1 MSTTTDTSTS
11 VSVHACSCCRIC
23 SLEEASSHG
32 HGDDS
37 MAGHDG
43 HAMANSATATM
54 TDHDMADEHAEH
66 KGHGAGDKHA
76 DHGPDHN
83 GHETMFRKRF
93 FIATAL
99 SVPVLFWSQTIQ
111 GWFNYSAPE
120 FPGSELIVPVIATF
134 VFIYGGFPFLSM
146 ATFELRKRQ
155 PAMMTLISLAI
166 TVAYGFSML
175 TVFLPSIG
183 EDFFWELV
191 TLIDIMLFGHWMEM
205 KSVRQASG
213 ALGALAKL
221 MPDTAD
227 VEAPDGTVT
236 TIPASELDQGQT
248 ILIRP
253 GASVPAD
260 GIIIDGESDF
270 DEALITGESRPVKKG
285 VDATVIAG
293 TVNSGAGAVRAK
305 VTATGDDTA
314 LSGIMKLVA
323 AAEASKSPTQLLA
336 DRAATFLFYAAVIAA
351 ALTALVWTLIYGGF
365 DERTIARVVTVL
377 VIACPHA
384 LGLAIPLVVSNTTA
398 VAAEN
403 GILISKR
410 AAIDTARNLNVVV
423 FDKTGTLTT
432 GQMGVAEMATV
443 EGVTPERA
451 LALAAAVEGDSE
463 HPMARAIR
471 TSADERGIDVPAPE
485 SFEALKG
492 RGVRATIDGSDV
504 FVGGPRLIESLK
516 LELPQIL
523 AEFSNVAGSRGES
536 VVYVIDGTTPIGAI
550 AISDIIRPESYTAL
564 NALEERGI
572 KVGMITGDSDDV
584 ARAVAEDLGIDIVF
598 SQVLPADKDAYVSQL
613 QEKGDNVGM
622 VGDGV
627 NDAPALTRA
636 DIGIAI
642 GSGTDVAVQAADL
655 VLVKSDPRDVVKI
668 VRLSAASMRKQLQ
681 NIWWGAGYN
690 IVMVP
695 LAMGIAV
702 PLGFD
707 MPPALGAVFMSL
719 STIIVAINAQTLRRV
734 NIEVD

>member
-1 MSTTTDTSTS
+1 MATTTDPAANLNIHS
-11 VSVHACSCCRIC
+11 CSCCRLCMLDSTNELIADDTHDMGTPD
-23 SLEEASSHG
+23 EAVVTDLAEDGVMVEHG
-32 HGDDS
+32 DHGDD
-37 MAGHDG
+37 
-43 HAMANSATATM
+43 
-54 TDHDMADEHAEH
+54 EHA
-66 KGHGAGDKHA
+66 GHGA
-76 DHGPDHN
+76 DHT

-93 FIATAL
+93 FVSTAL
-99 SVPVLFWSQTIQ
+99 SVPVLFWSETIQ
-111 GWFNYSAPE
+111 GWFGYSAPE
-120 FPGSELIVPVIATF
+120 FAGSFLVVPVLATF
-134 VFIYGGFPFLSM
+134 IFAYGGFPFLSM
-146 ATFELRKRQ
+146 AKYELKKRS

-175 TVFLPSIG
+175 TLFDPSLG
-183 EDFFWELV
+183 DDFFWELV

-205 KSVRQASG
+205 KSVREASG

-221 MPDTAD
+221 MPDTAE
-227 VEAPDGTVT
+227 VESSDGTVT
-236 TIPASELDQGQT
+236 TIPARDLTDGQT
-248 ILIRP
+248 LLIRP

-260 GIIIDGESDF
+260 GMITDGESLF

-285 VDATVIAG
+285 TDAIVIAG
-293 TVNSGAGAVRAK
+293 TINSGSGAVRAR

-336 DRAATFLFYAAVIAA
+336 DRAASILFYAAVIAA
-351 ALTALVWTLIYGGF
+351 VLTALVWTLIYGGF

-398 VAAEN
+398 LAAGN

-410 AAIDTARNLNVVV
+410 EAIDTARDLNMVV
-423 FDKTGTLTT
+423 FDKTGTLTS

-443 EGVTPERA
+443 DGVTPDRA
-451 LALAAAVEGDSE
+451 LALAAAVESDSE
-463 HPMARAIR
+463 HPMARAILS
-471 TSADERGIDVPAPE
+471 SALEQELNVPSPE

-504 FVGGPRLIESLK
+504 YVGGPRLLESLD
-516 LELPQIL
+516 LELPDAL
-523 AEFSNVAGSRGES
+523 ATFSETAGSRGES
-536 VVYVIDGTTPIGAI
+536 VVIVIDGDVPVAAI
-550 AISDIIRPESYTAL
+550 AISDIVRPESYTAIA
-564 NALEERGI
+564 ALEERGVA
-572 KVGMITGDSDDV
+572 VGMITGDSDDV
-584 ARAVAEDLGIDIVF
+584 AQAVASELGIDIVF
-598 SQVLPADKDAYVSQL
+598 SQVLPADKDAYVTQL
-613 QEKGDNVGM
+613 QDEGYDVGM

-668 VRLSAASMRKQLQ
+668 IRLSAASMRKQLQ

-707 MPPALGAVFMSL
+707 MPPALGAAFMSV
-719 STIIVAINAQTLRRV
+719 STIIVAVNAQTLRRI
-734 NIEVD
+734 NLNVD